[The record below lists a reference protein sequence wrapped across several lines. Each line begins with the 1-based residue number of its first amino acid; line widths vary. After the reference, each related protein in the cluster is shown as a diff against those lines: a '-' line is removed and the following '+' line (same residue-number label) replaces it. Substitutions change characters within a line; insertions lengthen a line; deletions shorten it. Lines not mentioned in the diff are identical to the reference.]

1 MVKTW
6 LGESPVWSERD
17 QCLYYVDILGNAII
31 EYDPINDAHQSWPVD
46 ENIGCIGLI
55 KEGGF
60 IAAMRTGVYRL
71 NAYGEK
77 IEHLANIPSDPAH
90 SRFNDG
96 KVDPW
101 GRFWCGTVFEG
112 EAAGAMLCCM
122 HANGTL
128 EVIDTGLHIVNGI
141 AFSPDGT
148 HMLYSD
154 TKTATIYRYPLDPSN
169 GHIIG
174 ERSIF
179 AKGGQPDGGQ
189 FDAQGHYWS
198 ADFGAGRLTVRN
210 TNGNIIETLNV
221 PSRYPTMMAFGG
233 KDLTTLFVTSSREYA
248 DASDNHSGQLYQ
260 CKAPVKGVPAHYFS
274 LGV

>member
-1 MVKTW
+1 MVKTL

-31 EYDPINDAHQSWPVD
+31 HYDPSKDAHQSWPVD

-55 KEGGF
+55 KEGGL
-60 IAAMRTGVYRL
+60 IAAMRTGIYTL
-71 NAYGEK
+71 NAQGEK
-77 IEHLANIPSDPAH
+77 IAQLASIPSDPAH

-101 GRFWCGTVFEG
+101 GRFWCGTVD
-112 EAAGAMLCCM
+112 EAGGKCAVLCCV
-122 HANGTL
+122 HRNGNL
-128 EVIDTGLHIVNGI
+128 KVIDRDLQIVNGI
-141 AFSPDGT
+141 AFAPDGT
-148 HMLYSD
+148 YMLYSD
-154 TKTATIYRYPLDPSN
+154 TKTATIYRYPLDPST
-169 GHIIG
+169 GEIIG

-189 FDAQGHYWS
+189 FDALGRYWS

-210 TNGNIIETLNV
+210 AMGDIVETLDV
-221 PSRYPTMMAFGG
+221 PSKYPTMMAFGG

-248 DASDNHSGQLYQ
+248 DASDNHSGRLYQ
-260 CKAPVKGVPAHYFS
+260 CKAPIKGVPAHYFS
-274 LGV
+274 LGA